1 MSKQYD
7 VIILGAG
14 NAGFA
19 VAGAAHRAGKS
30 VAIVEADDFGGTCPN
45 RGCTPKKVLVAAA
58 QAIDEI
64 SRASAHG
71 IAVDAPVL
79 DWNALIDRKNDMIS
93 FIPDAMEDLARSRA
107 DVYKGTGEFE
117 DPRTIRV
124 GDDRLTA
131 EQIVIATG
139 STPRPL
145 PFPGA
150 ELLMTSDDLLELTE
164 LPQSITFIGGGV
176 IALEFSHVFARAG
189 VEVTVLE
196 ALPQLLPRM
205 DADAVEVLRQTS
217 EELDIRFETS
227 VSVSSVYR
235 EGHRYHVAYEQDGE
249 VQEINADLVV
259 NGTGRVPNFAGLNLD
274 AGEVAYDRGAI
285 DVDASFRSRS
295 NPRVSV
301 VGDALAE
308 TPQLSPVATTEG
320 NAVADLIFGDTPAE
334 EKRQHIPQAI
344 YTVPAL
350 ASVGLTEADALERH
364 SELEVYTS
372 DMSGWFSAKTYA
384 ESAAWAKVLIDD
396 ATDRIVGA
404 HLVGHRGEELINLFT
419 LAMNHDI
426 SATDLKATT
435 FAYPTFSSDIKNLW

>member
-7 VIILGAG
+7 VVILGAG

-30 VAIVEADDFGGTCPN
+30 VAIVEADTFGGTCPN

-64 SRASAHG
+64 NRASAHG
-71 IAVDAPVL
+71 INIDKPVL
-79 DWNALIDRKNDMIS
+79 DWAALVNRKDDMIS
-93 FIPDAMEDLARSRA
+93 FIPDAMENLAQSRA
-107 DVYKGTGEFE
+107 DVYKGAGEFE
-117 DPRTIRV
+117 DANAIRV
-124 GDDRLTA
+124 GDDLLTA
-131 EQIVIATG
+131 EHIVVATG
-139 STPRPL
+139 SKPRPL

-150 ELLMTSDDLLELTE
+150 EHLVTSDDLLDLSE
-164 LPQSITFIGGGV
+164 LPQSIAFIGGGV

-205 DADAVEVLRQTS
+205 DADAVDVLKQSS
-217 EELDIRFETS
+217 EEIGIRFETS
-227 VSVSSVYR
+227 VSVSSVSR
-235 EGHRYHVAYEQDGE
+235 AGHRFQVAYEQDGE
-249 VQEINADLVV
+249 TQEINADLVV
-259 NGTGRVPNFAGLNLD
+259 NGTGRVPNIDNLNLD
-274 AGEVAYDRGAI
+274 AGNVAHHRGAI
-285 DVDASFRSRS
+285 DVDTSFRSRT
-295 NPRVSV
+295 NPRIWV

-320 NAVADLIFGDTPAE
+320 GVVADLVFQKGPAAE
-334 EKRQHIPQAI
+334 RRQHIPQAI

-350 ASVGLTEADALERH
+350 ASVGLTEAEAREKYP
-364 SELEVYTS
+364 ELTVHTV
-372 DMSGWFSAKTYA
+372 DMVDWFSAKTYA
-384 ESAAWAKVLIDD
+384 ESAAWSKVLIDG